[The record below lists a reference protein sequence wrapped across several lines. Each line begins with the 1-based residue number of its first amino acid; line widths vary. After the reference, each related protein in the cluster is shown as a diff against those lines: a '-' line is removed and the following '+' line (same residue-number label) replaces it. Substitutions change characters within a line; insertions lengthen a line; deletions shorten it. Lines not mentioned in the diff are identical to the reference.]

1 MEFSHLYFEILSV
14 LLTGCIPWQKA
25 DRRSDPRYQSFDLW
39 CKSRIM
45 KTPKSFKIL
54 SNKARR
60 LFRKLFDPNPSKR
73 LSLGLTEEIQK
84 YSEDKWL
91 SRIPEKP
98 TDEDE
103 LSTNMSMLSFHSSL
117 TDKNKLLGTLTRF
130 GVETTVDRNLKKDRI
145 KEWIATST
153 IEEEGGDG
161 EDEEESWD
169 GGSEKASL
177 GQTSSGSNPP
187 R

>member
-1 MEFSHLYFEILSV
+1 
-14 LLTGCIPWQKA
+14 
-25 DRRSDPRYQSFDLW
+25 
-39 CKSRIM
+39 M

-73 LSLGLTEEIQK
+73 LSLGLTDEIQK
-84 YSEDKWL
+84 YADDKWL
-91 SRIPEKP
+91 TRAPDKP
-98 TDEDE
+98 ADEDE
-103 LSTNMSMLSFHSSL
+103 MSTNMSMLSFHSSL
-117 TDKNKLLGTLTRF
+117 TDKNRLLGTLTRF

-145 KEWIATST
+145 KEWVATST
-153 IEEEGGDG
+153 IEEEGEDG
-161 EDEEESWD
+161 EEEEGSLDWD

-177 GQTSSGSNPP
+177 GHASSSGSNPT